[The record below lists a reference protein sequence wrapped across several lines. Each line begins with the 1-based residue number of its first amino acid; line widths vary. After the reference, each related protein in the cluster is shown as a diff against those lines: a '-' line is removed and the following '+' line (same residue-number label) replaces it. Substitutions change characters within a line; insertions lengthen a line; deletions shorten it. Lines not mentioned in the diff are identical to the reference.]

1 MVLVIILSGCAVGKA
16 TATTQLKANSCDAD
30 SVCEVA
36 KTISTPAGSTSALM
50 LTSDVK
56 AVMVDGSLSAGSV
69 TINGKTISTLAGSTS
84 ALMLTSDVKAVMVDG
99 SLSAG
104 TVNAGSVTIVGKT
117 ISTLAGSTSALML
130 TSDVKA
136 VTIDGKLSAT
146 GLAGTGSAYVCVDR
160 FGTVFR
166 SLTPCV

>member
-1 MVLVIILSGCAVGKA
+1 MKKLFVFGTISLMVLVVILSGCAVGKA
-16 TATTQLKANSCDAD
+16 TATTTSQIKANSCDAD

-84 ALMLTSDVKAVMVDG
+84 ALMLTSDVKAV
-99 SLSAG
+99 
-104 TVNAGSVTIVGKT
+104 
-117 ISTLAGSTSALML
+117 
-130 TSDVKA
+130 
-136 VTIDGKLSAT
+136 TIDGKLSAT

>member
-1 MVLVIILSGCAVGKA
+1 MKRIFFFGTISLMVLVIILSGCAVGKA

-36 KTISTPAGSTSALM
+36 KTISTP
-50 LTSDVK
+50 
-56 AVMVDGSLSAGSV
+56 
-69 TINGKTISTLAGSTS
+69 AGSTS

>member
-1 MVLVIILSGCAVGKA
+1 MKRIFFFGTISLMVLVIILSGCAVGKA
-16 TATTQLKANSCDAD
+16 TATTTSQIKANSCDAD

-36 KTISTPAGSTSALM
+36 KTISTP
-50 LTSDVK
+50 
-56 AVMVDGSLSAGSV
+56 
-69 TINGKTISTLAGSTS
+69 AGSTS

>member
-1 MVLVIILSGCAVGKA
+1 MKKLFVFGTISLMVLVVILSGCAVGKA
-16 TATTQLKANSCDAD
+16 TATTTSQIKANSCDAD

-36 KTISTPAGSTSALM
+36 KTISTP
-50 LTSDVK
+50 
-56 AVMVDGSLSAGSV
+56 
-69 TINGKTISTLAGSTS
+69 AGSTS